1 MFPLFLLSLYHCDY
15 VSCGLRDEG
24 FLRPL
29 SNTPHG
35 WRSPGAQP
43 QSCRT
48 LAPRLRAWGQSLLL
62 ALEPASAEGTL
73 PPASQEPA
81 ALLRPL
87 TRLLP
92 AFHSRC
98 CSQSP
103 SAVAEAAAACGPEQ
117 TPRFQ
122 QLVSPGVSYHCRTPL
137 PTLPCAVSAW
147 LFLTP
152 RPLLCHWEQ
161 FYWRERARH
170 AGASHTGTGQ
180 GCSAPGRWY
189 SFIVQVLTGL

>member
-122 QLVSPGVSYHCRTPL
+122 QLVSPWGLSPLRNPAPHLALCCVCLAFPHSTAPPVSL
-137 PTLPCAVSAW
+137 GAV
-147 LFLTP
+147 
-152 RPLLCHWEQ
+152 LLA
-161 FYWRERARH
+161 RAGTARWCQPH
-170 AGASHTGTGQ
+170 GHGAGLLRS
-180 GCSAPGRWY
+180 R
-189 SFIVQVLTGL
+189 

>member
-81 ALLRPL
+81 ALLRPHQAPSCISFP
-87 TRLLP
+87 LLLSVP
-92 AFHSRC
+92 VSCRGGS
-98 CSQSP
+98 CSLR
-103 SAVAEAAAACGPEQ
+103 
-117 TPRFQ
+117 PRAD
-122 QLVSPGVSYHCRTPL
+122 
-137 PTLPCAVSAW
+137 PTLPAACLPLGS
-147 LFLTP
+147 LTTAEP
-152 RPLLCHWEQ
+152 RSPPCPVLCLLGFSSLHGPSCVTGSSSTGESGHGTLVPAT
-161 FYWRERARH
+161 RARGR
-170 AGASHTGTGQ
+170 AAPLPVDGT
-180 GCSAPGRWY
+180 
-189 SFIVQVLTGL
+189 VLLYRC